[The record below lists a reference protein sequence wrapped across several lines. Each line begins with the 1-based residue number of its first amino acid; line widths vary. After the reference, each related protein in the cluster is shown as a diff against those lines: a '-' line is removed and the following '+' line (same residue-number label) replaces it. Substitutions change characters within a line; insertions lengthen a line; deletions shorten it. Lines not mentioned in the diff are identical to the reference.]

1 MNSKPFSVAWWT
13 ILLST
18 VAGVIAGLG
27 AVVDMLPDTWRPTAR
42 IVIAVT
48 GIVIALVL
56 RSALFD
62 SDGDGTPDALERPT
76 QAPPPPTGGGSMAAR
91 VRAAGI
97 VITLVQSV
105 MLFVIGVAL
114 LMAANGCGGAQ
125 QVGAGAT
132 CGTMMQLIATR
143 ADYSAE
149 RATADLDS
157 QRAICERLT
166 AEPTAAD
173 RAVSP

>member
-1 MNSKPFSVAWWT
+1 MNSKPFSIAWWT
-13 ILLST
+13 IFLST

-76 QAPPPPTGGGSMAAR
+76 QAPPPPTGGGSVAAR
-91 VRAAGI
+91 ARTAGI
-97 VITLVQSV
+97 VILA
-105 MLFVIGVAL
+105 LFVLVVPPVL
-114 LMAANGCGGAQ
+114 LLTSGCGGAVSRVAVPVACSSLMLA
-125 QVGAGAT
+125 VGEDS
-132 CGTMMQLIATR
+132 TR
-143 ADYSAE
+143 SAE
-149 RATADLDS
+149 RAHADID
-157 QRAICERLT
+157 QV
-166 AEPTAAD
+166 AEVCARFPATDGGAQ
-173 RAVSP
+173 

>member
-1 MNSKPFSVAWWT
+1 MNAKPWSVAWWT

-76 QAPPPPTGGGSMAAR
+76 QAPPPPTGGSVAAR
-91 VRAAGI
+91 AKAAGI
-97 VITLVQSV
+97 VI
-105 MLFVIGVAL
+105 VAL
-114 LMAANGCGGAQ
+114 CVLAVPAALLLTSGCGGAVSRVAVPVACSSLMLA
-125 QVGAGAT
+125 VGEDS
-132 CGTMMQLIATR
+132 TR
-143 ADYSAE
+143 TAE
-149 RATADLDS
+149 RAHADID
-157 QRAICERLT
+157 QV
-166 AEPTAAD
+166 AEVCARFPVDGGA
-173 RAVSP
+173 P